1 MINMRLLISDL
12 PDGADVGY
20 IIECI
25 HRVTSADIKIQQLPD
40 E

>member
-1 MINMRLLISDL
+1 MRLLISNV
-12 PDGADVGY
+12 PDNADFGY

-25 HRVTSADIKIQQLPD
+25 HRVASVDVNIQQLPD